1 MKIVSIAEIADQEAA
16 LETDAGRQAELQA
29 QARDHRRLARE
40 TKCAFAGTRHEL
52 QQHLPLILGTIAAVQ
67 EPDGRHRLEQALPQ
81 FEQHGW
87 TKLVAAIRR
96 ILAGERKADALC
108 ADLDS
113 QDSMII
119 ETILQGLADPSSL
132 ADLMPRE
139 GPPPVS

>member
-1 MKIVSIAEIADQEAA
+1 MRLRRHAA
-16 LETDAGRQAELQA
+16 RAPAA
-29 QARDHRRLARE
+29 PPAHRATVAL
-40 TKCAFAGTRHEL
+40 
-52 QQHLPLILGTIAAVQ
+52 
-67 EPDGRHRLEQALPQ
+67 DGRHRLEQALPQ